1 MVKDTLNDKECAW
14 LERIQSEVDK
24 VWGDLTPWEQK
35 FIEDLIE
42 RFRKWGDRT
51 RISAKQW
58 EIITRISEKI
68 I

>member
-1 MVKDTLNDKECAW
+1 MSLGLTDKECAW
-14 LERIQSEVDK
+14 LERIEKEVDK

-35 FIEDLIE
+35 FIEDLLE
-42 RFRKWGDRT
+42 KFKRFGDRT
-51 RISAKQW
+51 MISPKQW